1 MLANNYRAGHK
12 LMFVCA
18 LLLLLLLPPPP
29 GPAHPFQKD
38 GVAAG
43 LKNHRAGHVED
54 THLQSYAFDEQYNTY
69 HSMGYAAAPG
79 SQSLVGKTDAAEV
92 RAAVVMCCVG
102 WQ

>member
-1 MLANNYRAGHK
+1 L
-12 LMFVCA
+12 FTWS
-18 LLLLLLLPPPP
+18 LLLLLLLP

-38 GVAAG
+38 GLAAG

-79 SQSLVGKTDAAEV
+79 SQSLVGKTDAAQV
-92 RAAVVMCCVG
+92 SLRV
-102 WQ
+102 WLLLLLLLLLL

>member
-1 MLANNYRAGHK
+1 MSLCPC
-12 LMFVCA
+12 VS
-18 LLLLLLLPPPP
+18 LLLLLLLLP

-43 LKNHRAGHVED
+43 LKNHRAGYVED

-92 RAAVVMCCVG
+92 SRVCRCNSAACS
-102 WQ
+102 